1 VGQKIVEHEQSGAVR
16 AEYGQELMK
25 RLATDLTTRL
35 GRGFSE
41 RNLEL
46 MRLFYLEW
54 RNPQTVSAESA
65 VPGISQTL
73 SAKLLPQSTLPWS
86 HYVRRQCIQ
95 NGRLE
100 FARMPEAEACSK
112 KHGGPTLLGRL
123 E

>member
-1 VGQKIVEHEQSGAVR
+1 VRKLNRPVKDLARRKDPAGDGYAYLLTAVVGLVESSRVASVRAVNTVLTSTYWLVGQRIVEHEQSGAAR

-54 RNPQTVSAESA
+54 RNPQTVSA
-65 VPGISQTL
+65 
-73 SAKLLPQSTLPWS
+73 
-86 HYVRRQCIQ
+86 
-95 NGRLE
+95 
-100 FARMPEAEACSK
+100 
-112 KHGGPTLLGRL
+112 
-123 E
+123 